1 MFRKIFDGA
10 LLLALLTGFL
20 FCAGTAKRHGYFL
33 MLGLDSDVLGVDTA
47 AILYNGLLISYGPV
61 FLFALGLFLCVFVYS
76 YLILPAY
83 IDYGRSSFGRR
94 RKLIKLRR
102 LCLGKRKDTL
112 VEKKAKRLVVSFG
125 IVLILLMA
133 FLFFLASMESK
144 GRTQAADILVTAKG
158 DDSAKNTKVR
168 ILGQDISYVLLACGS
183 RNCAALNPLSM
194 EVQYFSQDKGF
205 SYVVE

>member
-1 MFRKIFDGA
+1 M
-10 LLLALLTGFL
+10 
-20 FCAGTAKRHGYFL
+20 
-33 MLGLDSDVLGVDTA
+33 
-47 AILYNGLLISYGPV
+47 
-61 FLFALGLFLCVFVYS
+61 
-76 YLILPAY
+76 
-83 IDYGRSSFGRR
+83 
-94 RKLIKLRR
+94 
-102 LCLGKRKDTL
+102 
-112 VEKKAKRLVVSFG
+112 EKKAKRLVVSFG
-125 IVLILLMA
+125 ILLILLMA